1 MGSFKT
7 RAKLI
12 EKLVM
17 PHLTDGSSM
26 IDKLRCTLLF
36 SLWCKLCGCFRGN
49 GGLPVEIGSDKDDD
63 DKDVLGTHVSKEQKS
78 SNLYLYMH
86 IFLATRKRQIY
97 EVWNHLW
104 RCWDKSLTCARL
116 KWTIWMKQFQH
127 LLRT

>member
-49 GGLPVEIGSDKDDD
+49 GELPVEIGSDKDDD
-63 DKDVLGTHVSKEQKS
+63 DNDVLAHTCLKNKNHPTYTYICIYFLQLESDK
-78 SNLYLYMH
+78 YM
-86 IFLATRKRQIY
+86 KYQIIY
-97 EVWNHLW
+97 DTVEINH
-104 RCWDKSLTCARL
+104 
-116 KWTIWMKQFQH
+116 
-127 LLRT
+127 